1 MSQMGMRHVLGEG
14 AGVLML
20 ETEEHAVARCVLQC
34 VAVCCNALLM
44 LETEEHAVARCV
56 LQ

>member
-1 MSQMGMRHVLGEG
+1 MRRVSGEG